1 MGLSDSFDNTKRL
14 KGEDFMKIE
23 EFEMMRMQCLY
34 EREVEFD
41 LSETTVLP
49 LKVSELLDGADD
61 VERFISNEL
70 WYPESAGSP
79 LFRER
84 IAQFYMDCKPE
95 NITVTNGGSE
105 ANYLTLW
112 TLLEPGGR
120 LACMIPNY
128 MQAWGLGRA
137 YADGVDAF
145 LLVKQKEAGQY
156 RWTLDVEGLKRTVT
170 PKTNVILITNPN
182 NPTGTVLTAA
192 EMDAV
197 VDVACRA
204 GAWLVVDEV
213 YRGAEV
219 QGGTTPSFWGRYEK
233 VVITSG
239 LSKAFGLGGLRT
251 GWVVA
256 PPKLIE
262 ELRIRLDY
270 LTITPSLLSD
280 HLGTIVMEPQRRESI
295 LARARHIIRKNLP
308 PIEEWLLKCDDI
320 FTYVRPEAGAFVYCE
335 YKLPINST
343 ELVNRLRVEQSVLL
357 TAGDQHGL
365 DKGIRIGSGFV
376 IEKTLKGLARVETL
390 MRGLK

>member
-1 MGLSDSFDNTKRL
+1 
-14 KGEDFMKIE
+14 MKIE
-23 EFEMMRMQCLY
+23 TFEMMRMQCLY
-34 EREVEFD
+34 DREVDLD

-49 LKVSELLDGADD
+49 LRVSELLDGVDD

-70 WYPESAGSP
+70 SYPESEGSQ

-105 ANYLTLW
+105 ANYMTLW

-145 LLVKQKEAGQY
+145 RLVKQEEAGQY
-156 RWTLDVEGLKRTVT
+156 RWTLDLEGLKRAVT

-182 NPTGTVLTAA
+182 NPTGVVLTAA

-197 VDVACRA
+197 VDVACKA

-219 QGGTTPSFWGRYEK
+219 QGETTPSFWGRYEK

-251 GWVVA
+251 GWIVA
-256 PPKLIE
+256 PAELIE
-262 ELRIRLDY
+262 ELGVHFDY
-270 LTITPSLLSD
+270 LTVTPTLLSD
-280 HLGTIVMEPQRRESI
+280 HLGAIVMEP
-295 LARARHIIRKNLP
+295 LRHGGNKL
-308 PIEEWLLKCDDI
+308 
-320 FTYVRPEAGAFVYCE
+320 TVGAGKSWCSPAYQVWFQQYLFPV
-335 YKLPINST
+335 KLFFKGKEICAPVNKLFYGS
-343 ELVNRLRVEQSVLL
+343 LVIGFSPCKHHLN
-357 TAGDQHGL
+357 
-365 DKGIRIGSGFV
+365 GITFH
-376 IEKTLKGLARVETL
+376 
-390 MRGLK
+390 

>member
-1 MGLSDSFDNTKRL
+1 
-14 KGEDFMKIE
+14 MKIE
-23 EFEMMRMQCLY
+23 TFEMMRMQCLY
-34 EREVEFD
+34 DREVELD

-49 LKVSELLDGADD
+49 LRVSELLDGADD
-61 VERFISNEL
+61 VERFVASEIE
-70 WYPESAGSP
+70 YPESEGSR

-84 IAQFYMDCKPE
+84 IAQFYPDCQPE

-120 LACMIPNY
+120 LACMLPNY
-128 MQAWGLGRA
+128 MQAWGLGHA

-145 LLVKQKEAGQY
+145 RLVKQEEAGQS
-156 RWTLDVEGLKRTVT
+156 RWALDVEGLKRAVT
-170 PKTNVILITNPN
+170 PKTNIILVTNPN
-182 NPTGTVLTAA
+182 NPTGAVLTAG

-197 VDVACRA
+197 VDVARKA
-204 GAWLVVDEV
+204 GAWLVADEI

-219 QGGTTPSFWGRYEK
+219 QGEMTPSFWGRYEK

-239 LSKAFGLGGLRT
+239 LSKAFGLCGLRT

-262 ELRIRLDY
+262 ELRVRLDY
-270 LTITPSLLSD
+270 LTCTPNFLSD
-280 HLGTIVMEPQRRESI
+280 RLGTIVMEPQRRESI

-308 PIEEWLLKCDDI
+308 PIEEWFLKRDDI

-335 YKLPINST
+335 YKLPINSA
-343 ELVNRLRVEQSVLL
+343 ELINRLIAEKSVLL
-357 TAGDQHGL
+357 APGDHFGL
-365 DKGIRIGSGFV
+365 DKGIRIGFGCDV
-376 IEKTLKGLARVETL
+376 EKSLEGLALTEAL
-390 MRGLK
+390 MRTIK

>member
-1 MGLSDSFDNTKRL
+1 
-14 KGEDFMKIE
+14 MKIE
-23 EFEMMRMQCLY
+23 KFEMMRMQCLY

-41 LSETTVLP
+41 LSETTILP
-49 LKVSELLDGADD
+49 LRVSELLDGVDE
-61 VERFISNEL
+61 VERFIANEL
-70 WYPESAGSP
+70 RYPESEGSQ

-84 IAQFYMDCKPE
+84 IAHFYRDCKPE

-105 ANYLTLW
+105 ANYVTLW
-112 TLLEPGGR
+112 TLLEPSGR
-120 LACMIPNY
+120 LACMLPNY

-145 LLVKQKEAGQY
+145 LLVKHKDGGQY
-156 RWTLDVEGLKRTVT
+156 RWALDVESLKRAVT
-170 PKTNVILITNPN
+170 PKTNVILVTNPN
-182 NPTGTVLTAA
+182 NPTGSVLTAA

-197 VDVACRA
+197 VDVARKA

-233 VVITSG
+233 VVITSC
-239 LSKAFGLGGLRT
+239 LSKAFGLGGMRT

-262 ELRIRLDY
+262 EFRVHLDY
-270 LTITPSLLSD
+270 LTCTPTLLSD

-295 LARARHIIRKNLP
+295 LSRTRQIIRKNLP
-308 PIEEWLLKCDDI
+308 PIEEWFLKRDDL

-343 ELVNRLRVEQSVLL
+343 ELINRLRVEQSVLL

-365 DKGIRIGSGFV
+365 DKYIRTGFGV
-376 IEKTLKGLARVETL
+376 DIEKTLKGLARVEAL
-390 MRGLK
+390 MRSLK

>member
-1 MGLSDSFDNTKRL
+1 
-14 KGEDFMKIE
+14 MKIE
-23 EFEMMRMQCLY
+23 KFEMMRMQCLY
-34 EREVEFD
+34 EKEVEFD

-49 LKVSELLDGADD
+49 LRVSELLDGEDD
-61 VERFISNEL
+61 VKHFIANEL
-70 WYPESAGSP
+70 YYPESQGSP

-84 IAQFYMDCKPE
+84 IAQFYTDCKPE

-105 ANYLTLW
+105 ANYVTLW
-112 TLLEPGGR
+112 ALLEPGGR

-145 LLVKQKEAGQY
+145 LLMKQKEADQY
-156 RWTLDVEGLKRTVT
+156 RWTLDLEGLKRAVT

-182 NPTGTVLTAA
+182 NPTGAVLTAA

-197 VDVACRA
+197 VDVARKA
-204 GAWLVVDEV
+204 GVWLVVDEV

-262 ELRIRLDY
+262 ELRVRLDY
-270 LTITPSLLSD
+270 LTCTPSLLSD

-295 LARARHIIRKNLP
+295 LARARRIIRENLP
-308 PIEEWLLKCDDI
+308 PIEEWFLKRDDI

-343 ELVNRLRVEQSVLL
+343 ELINRLRVEQSVLL

-365 DKGIRIGSGFV
+365 DKGIRTGFGFG
-376 IEKTLKGLARVETL
+376 IEKTLKGLARVEAL
-390 MRGLK
+390 MRSLK

>member
-1 MGLSDSFDNTKRL
+1 
-14 KGEDFMKIE
+14 MKIE
-23 EFEMMRMQCLY
+23 KFEMMRMQCLY

-49 LKVSELLDGADD
+49 LRVSELLDGVDD

-70 WYPESAGSP
+70 WYPESVGSH

-112 TLLEPGGR
+112 TLLEPSGR

-137 YADGVDAF
+137 YANGVDAF

-156 RWTLDVEGLKRTVT
+156 RWMLDVESLKRAVT

-182 NPTGTVLTAA
+182 NPTGAVLTAA
-192 EMDAV
+192 EMDDV
-197 VDVACRA
+197 VDVARKA

-219 QGGTTPSFWGRYEK
+219 QGGTTPSFWGRYER

-262 ELRIRLDY
+262 ELGVRLDY
-270 LTITPSLLSD
+270 LTLTPNLLSD

-295 LARARHIIRKNLP
+295 LDRTRRIIRKNLP
-308 PIEEWLLKCDDI
+308 PVEEWFLKRDDL

-343 ELVNRLRVEQSVLL
+343 ELINRLRVEQSVLL

-365 DKGIRIGSGFV
+365 EKGIRTGFGFG
-376 IEKTLKGLARVETL
+376 IEKTLKGLDRAETL
-390 MRGLK
+390 MRELI

>member
-1 MGLSDSFDNTKRL
+1 
-14 KGEDFMKIE
+14 MKIE
-23 EFEMMRMQCLY
+23 KFDMMRMQCLY
-34 EREVEFD
+34 ENEVKFD

-49 LKVSELLDGADD
+49 LRVSELLDGVDD

-70 WYPESAGSP
+70 WYPESKGSQ

-84 IAQFYMDCKPE
+84 IAKFYTDCKPE
-95 NITVTNGGSE
+95 NITVTNGCSE

-120 LACMIPNY
+120 MACMIPNY

-137 YADGVDAF
+137 YAEGVDAF
-145 LLVKQKEAGQY
+145 LLLKQKEAGQY
-156 RWTLDVEGLKRTVT
+156 RWTLDVEGLKRAVT

-182 NPTGTVLTAA
+182 NPTGAVLTAA

-197 VDVACRA
+197 VDVARKA
-204 GAWLVVDEV
+204 GVWLVADEV

-262 ELRIRLDY
+262 ELGIRLDY
-270 LTITPSLLSD
+270 LTLTPSLLSD
-280 HLGTIVMEPQRRESI
+280 HLGTIVMEPQRREFI
-295 LARARHIIRKNLP
+295 LDRARHIIRKNLP
-308 PIEEWLLKCDDI
+308 PVEEWFLKRDDI
-320 FTYVRPEAGAFVYCE
+320 FTYVRPEAGAFVYCGYE
-335 YKLPINST
+335 LPISST

-365 DKGIRIGSGFV
+365 DKGIRTGFGFG
-376 IEKTLKGLARVETL
+376 IEKTLKGLARVEAL
-390 MRGLK
+390 MHSVK

>member
-1 MGLSDSFDNTKRL
+1 
-14 KGEDFMKIE
+14 MKIE
-23 EFEMMRMQCLY
+23 KFEMMRMQCLY

-49 LKVSELLDGADD
+49 LRVSELLGGADE

-70 WYPESAGSP
+70 WYPESKGSH

-84 IAQFYMDCKPE
+84 IAHFYMDCKPE

-105 ANYLTLW
+105 ANYVTLW
-112 TLLEPGGR
+112 TLLDPGGR

-145 LLVKQKEAGQY
+145 LLVMQKIAGQY
-156 RWTLDVEGLKRTVT
+156 RWTLDVEGLKRAVT
-170 PKTNVILITNPN
+170 PKTNVMLITNPN
-182 NPTGTVLTAA
+182 NPTGAVLTPA

-197 VDVACRA
+197 VDVACKA

-262 ELRIRLDY
+262 ELRARYDY
-270 LTITPSLLSD
+270 LTCTPSLLSD

-295 LARARHIIRKNLP
+295 LARTRHIIRKNLP
-308 PIEEWLLKCDDI
+308 PIEEWFLKRDDL

-365 DKGIRIGSGFV
+365 DKGIRTGFGFG
-376 IEKTLKGLARVETL
+376 IEKTLKGLARVEAL
-390 MRGLK
+390 LRSLK

>member
-1 MGLSDSFDNTKRL
+1 
-14 KGEDFMKIE
+14 MKIE
-23 EFEMMRMQCLY
+23 KFEMMRMQCLY

-49 LKVSELLDGADD
+49 LRVSELLDGVDD
-61 VERFISNEL
+61 VERFVDSEL
-70 WYPESAGSP
+70 WYPESAGSQ

-112 TLLEPGGR
+112 TLLEPSGR

-156 RWTLDVEGLKRTVT
+156 RWELDVESLKRAVT

-182 NPTGTVLTAA
+182 NPTGAVLTAA
-192 EMDAV
+192 EMDDV
-197 VDVACRA
+197 VDVARKA

-219 QGGTTPSFWGRYEK
+219 QGGTTPSFWGRYER

-262 ELRIRLDY
+262 ELGVRLDY
-270 LTITPSLLSD
+270 LTLTPNLLSD

-295 LARARHIIRKNLP
+295 LDRTRRIIRKNLP
-308 PIEEWLLKCDDI
+308 PVEEWFLKRDDL

-343 ELVNRLRVEQSVLL
+343 ELINRLRVEQSVLL

-365 DKGIRIGSGFV
+365 DKGIRTGFGYDV
-376 IEKTLKGLARVETL
+376 EKTLKGLDRAESL
-390 MRGLK
+390 MRRLK

>member
-1 MGLSDSFDNTKRL
+1 
-14 KGEDFMKIE
+14 MKIE
-23 EFEMMRMQCLY
+23 TFEMMRMQCLY
-34 EREVEFD
+34 DREVEFD

-49 LKVSELLDGADD
+49 LRVSELLDGVDD
-61 VERFISNEL
+61 VERFVANEL
-70 WYPESAGSP
+70 GYPESKGSR

-95 NITVTNGGSE
+95 NITVTNSGSE
-105 ANYLTLW
+105 ANYVTLW

-145 LLVKQKEAGQY
+145 RLVKQEEASQY
-156 RWTLDVEGLKRTVT
+156 RWTLDLEGLKRAVT
-170 PKTNVILITNPN
+170 PRTNIILITNPN
-182 NPTGTVLTAA
+182 NPTGVVLTAA

-197 VDVACRA
+197 VDIACKA

-219 QGGTTPSFWGRYEK
+219 QGETTPSFWGRYEK

-256 PPKLIE
+256 PSKLIE
-262 ELRIRLDY
+262 ELGVRFDY
-270 LTITPSLLSD
+270 LTVTPSLLSD

-295 LARARHIIRKNLP
+295 LARTRRIVRKNLP
-308 PIEEWLLKCDDI
+308 PIEEWFLKRDDI

-357 TAGDQHGL
+357 SPGDHFGL
-365 DKGIRIGSGFV
+365 DRGIRIGFGCDV
-376 IEKTLKGLARVETL
+376 EKSLEGLARTEAL
-390 MRGLK
+390 MRTMK

>member
-1 MGLSDSFDNTKRL
+1 
-14 KGEDFMKIE
+14 MKIE
-23 EFEMMRMQCLY
+23 KFEMMRMQCLY
-34 EREVEFD
+34 EKEVEFD
-41 LSETTVLP
+41 LSETTVQP
-49 LKVSELLDGADD
+49 LRVSELLDGENDI
-61 VERFISNEL
+61 ERFIASEL
-70 WYPESAGSP
+70 CYPESEGSP

-84 IAQFYMDCKPE
+84 IAQFYTNCNPE
-95 NITVTNGGSE
+95 NITVTTGGSE
-105 ANYLTLW
+105 ANYVTLW
-112 TLLEPGGR
+112 TLLETGHR

-128 MQAWGLGRA
+128 MQAWGLGCA

-145 LLVKQKEAGQY
+145 MLAKQKEAGQY
-156 RWTLDVEGLKRTVT
+156 RWRLDVEGLKRAVS

-182 NPTGTVLTAA
+182 NPTGAILTAA

-197 VDVACRA
+197 LDVASKA

-219 QGGTTPSFWGRYEK
+219 QGETTPSFWGRYEK
-233 VVITSG
+233 VVITST

-270 LTITPSLLSD
+270 LSVTPSLLSD

-295 LARARHIIRKNLP
+295 LARTRRIIHKNLP
-308 PIEEWLLKCDDI
+308 QIEEWFSKRDDL

-335 YKLPINST
+335 YKFPISST
-343 ELVNRLRVEQSVLL
+343 ELVNRLRVEKSVLV
-357 TAGDQHGL
+357 TGGAQHGL
-365 DKGIRIGSGFV
+365 DKGIRIGFGV
-376 IEKTLKGLARVETL
+376 DIEKTLKGLDRVEAV
-390 MRGLK
+390 MRSLK

>member
-1 MGLSDSFDNTKRL
+1 
-14 KGEDFMKIE
+14 MKIE
-23 EFEMMRMQCLY
+23 KFDMMRMQCLY
-34 EREVEFD
+34 ENEVKFD

-49 LKVSELLDGADD
+49 LRVSELLDGVDD

-70 WYPESAGSP
+70 WYPESKGSQ

-84 IAQFYMDCKPE
+84 IAKFYMDCKPE
-95 NITVTNGGSE
+95 NITVTNGCSE

-120 LACMIPNY
+120 MACMIPNY

-137 YADGVDAF
+137 YAEGVDAF
-145 LLVKQKEAGQY
+145 LLLKQKEAGQY
-156 RWTLDVEGLKRTVT
+156 RWTLDVEGLKRAVT

-182 NPTGTVLTAA
+182 NPTGAVLTAA

-197 VDVACRA
+197 VDVARKA
-204 GAWLVVDEV
+204 GVWLVADEV

-262 ELRIRLDY
+262 ELGIRLDY
-270 LTITPSLLSD
+270 LTLTPSLLSD

-295 LARARHIIRKNLP
+295 LSRARHIIRKNLP
-308 PIEEWLLKCDDI
+308 PIEEWFLKRDDI
-320 FTYVRPEAGAFVYCE
+320 FTYVRPEAGAFVYCD

-343 ELVNRLRVEQSVLL
+343 ELINRLRVEQSVLL

-365 DKGIRIGSGFV
+365 DKGIRTGFGFG
-376 IEKTLKGLARVETL
+376 IEKTLKGLARVEAL
-390 MRGLK
+390 MHSVK

>member
-1 MGLSDSFDNTKRL
+1 
-14 KGEDFMKIE
+14 
-23 EFEMMRMQCLY
+23 
-34 EREVEFD
+34 
-41 LSETTVLP
+41 
-49 LKVSELLDGADD
+49 
-61 VERFISNEL
+61 
-70 WYPESAGSP
+70 

-105 ANYLTLW
+105 ANYVTLW
-112 TLLEPGGR
+112 TLLEPCGR

-145 LLVKQKEAGQY
+145 RLVKQEEAGQY
-156 RWTLDVEGLKRTVT
+156 RWSLDVESLKRAVT

-182 NPTGTVLTAA
+182 NPTGVVLTAA

-197 VDVACRA
+197 VDVACKA

-219 QGGTTPSFWGRYEK
+219 QGEMTPSFWGRYEK

-262 ELRIRLDY
+262 ELGVRLDY
-270 LTITPSLLSD
+270 LTCTPSLLSD

-295 LARARHIIRKNLP
+295 LARTRHIIRKNLP
-308 PIEEWLLKCDDI
+308 PIEEWFLKRDDI

-335 YKLPINST
+335 YKLPINSA
-343 ELVNRLRVEQSVLL
+343 ELINRLIAEKSVLL
-357 TAGDQHGL
+357 APGDHFGL
-365 DKGIRIGSGFV
+365 DRGIRVGFGCDV
-376 IEKTLKGLARVETL
+376 EKSLEGLARTEAL
-390 MRGLK
+390 MRAMK

>member
-1 MGLSDSFDNTKRL
+1 
-14 KGEDFMKIE
+14 MKIGK
-23 EFEMMRMQCLY
+23 FEMMRMQCLY
-34 EREVEFD
+34 DREVEFD

-49 LKVSELLDGADD
+49 LKVSELLDGVDD

-70 WYPESAGSP
+70 SYPESKGSE

-84 IAQFYMDCKPE
+84 IAQFYMDCEPE

-105 ANYLTLW
+105 ANYVTLW
-112 TLLEPGGR
+112 ALLEPGGR

-145 LLVKQKEAGQY
+145 RLVKQEEAGQY
-156 RWTLDVEGLKRTVT
+156 RWSLDVESLKRAVT

-182 NPTGTVLTAA
+182 NPTGAVLTAA

-197 VDVACRA
+197 VDVACKA

-219 QGGTTPSFWGRYEK
+219 QGEMTPSFWGRYEK

-256 PPKLIE
+256 PPELIE
-262 ELRIRLDY
+262 ELRVRLDY
-270 LTITPSLLSD
+270 LTCTPSLLSD

-295 LARARHIIRKNLP
+295 LARARRIIRKNLP
-308 PIEEWLLKCDDI
+308 PIEEWFVKRDDI

-335 YKLPINST
+335 YKHPIHST
-343 ELVNRLRVEQSVLL
+343 ELINRLRVEQSVLL

-365 DKGIRIGSGFV
+365 DKGIRTGFGYDV
-376 IEKTLKGLARVETL
+376 EKTLKGLARVEAL
-390 MRGLK
+390 IRSLK

>member
-1 MGLSDSFDNTKRL
+1 M
-14 KGEDFMKIE
+14 
-23 EFEMMRMQCLY
+23 
-34 EREVEFD
+34 REVEFD

-49 LKVSELLDGADD
+49 LRVSELLDGEDD
-61 VERFISNEL
+61 VERFIANEL
-70 WYPESAGSP
+70 WYPESEGSQ

-105 ANYLTLW
+105 ANYVTLW

-145 LLVKQKEAGQY
+145 RLVKQEEAGQY
-156 RWTLDVEGLKRTVT
+156 RWTLDLEGLKRAVT

-182 NPTGTVLTAA
+182 NPTGMVLTAA

-197 VDVACRA
+197 VDVACKA
-204 GAWLVVDEV
+204 GAWLVVDEI

-219 QGGTTPSFWGRYEK
+219 QGEMTPSFWGRYEK

-262 ELRIRLDY
+262 ELGVLLDY
-270 LTITPSLLSD
+270 LTVTPTLLSD

-295 LARARHIIRKNLP
+295 LARSRHIIRKNLP
-308 PIEEWLLKCDDI
+308 PIEDWFLKRDDI
-320 FTYVRPEAGAFVYCE
+320 FTYVRPAACRAVRPA
-335 YKLPINST
+335 LPRRPFRTGQGYSHW
-343 ELVNRLRVEQSVLL
+343 LRLRC
-357 TAGDQHGL
+357 
-365 DKGIRIGSGFV
+365 
-376 IEKTLKGLARVETL
+376 
-390 MRGLK
+390 

>member
-1 MGLSDSFDNTKRL
+1 
-14 KGEDFMKIE
+14 MKIE
-23 EFEMMRMQCLY
+23 TFEMMRMQCLY
-34 EREVEFD
+34 EKEVEFD
-41 LSETTVLP
+41 LSETTVMP
-49 LKVSELLDGADD
+49 LRISELLDGVDD
-61 VERFISNEL
+61 VERFIANEL
-70 WYPESAGSP
+70 YYPESEGSR

-84 IAQFYMDCKPE
+84 IAQFYTDCKPE

-105 ANYLTLW
+105 ANYVTLW
-112 TLLEPGGR
+112 TLLEAGER

-145 LLVKQKEAGQY
+145 LLVLQKEGSQY
-156 RWTLDVEGLKRTVT
+156 SWTLDVESLKRAVT

-182 NPTGTVLTAA
+182 NPTGAVLTAA
-192 EMDAV
+192 EMEAV
-197 VDVACRA
+197 VDIASKA

-262 ELRIRLDY
+262 ELRVRLDY
-270 LTITPSLLSD
+270 LTCTPTLLSD

-295 LARARHIIRKNLP
+295 LARARRIIRKNLP
-308 PIEEWLLKCDDI
+308 PIEEWFLKRDDL

-365 DKGIRIGSGFV
+365 DKGIRTGFGFG
-376 IEKTLKGLARVETL
+376 IEKTLKGLARVEAL
-390 MRGLK
+390 MRSLK

>member
-1 MGLSDSFDNTKRL
+1 
-14 KGEDFMKIE
+14 MKIE
-23 EFEMMRMQCLY
+23 KFEMTRMQCLY

-49 LKVSELLDGADD
+49 LRVSELLDGVDE
-61 VERFISNEL
+61 VERFIANEL
-70 WYPESAGSP
+70 GYPESEGSQ

-84 IAQFYMDCKPE
+84 IAQFYTDCEPE

-105 ANYLTLW
+105 SNYVTLW
-112 TLLEPGGR
+112 TLLEPNGR
-120 LACMIPNY
+120 LACMIPNF

-145 LLVKQKEAGQY
+145 QLVRQKEADQY
-156 RWTLDVEGLKRTVT
+156 RWELDIESLKRAVT

-182 NPTGTVLTAA
+182 NPTGAVLTAA

-197 VDVACRA
+197 VDVARKA
-204 GAWLVVDEV
+204 GAWLVADEM
-213 YRGAEV
+213 YRGAEM

-262 ELRIRLDY
+262 ELRVRLDY
-270 LTITPSLLSD
+270 LTVTPSLLSD
-280 HLGTIVMEPQRRESI
+280 HLGTIIMEPQRRESI
-295 LARARHIIRKNLP
+295 LARTRQIILKNLP
-308 PIEEWLLKCDDI
+308 PVEEWFLKRDDL
-320 FTYVRPEAGAFVYCE
+320 FTYTRPEAGAFVYCE

-343 ELVNRLRVEQSVLL
+343 ELINRLRVEQSVLL

-365 DKGIRIGSGFV
+365 DKGIRTGFGYDV
-376 IEKTLKGLARVETL
+376 EKTLKGLARAETL
-390 MRGLK
+390 MRTLK

>member
-1 MGLSDSFDNTKRL
+1 MN
-14 KGEDFMKIE
+14 IE
-23 EFEMMRMQCLY
+23 KFEMMRMQCLY
-34 EREVEFD
+34 EKEVELD

-49 LKVSELLDGADD
+49 LRVSELLDGAND
-61 VERFISNEL
+61 VERFIANEL
-70 WYPESAGSP
+70 YYPQSEGSQ

-84 IAQFYMDCKPE
+84 IAQFYTDCKPE

-105 ANYLTLW
+105 ANYVTLW
-112 TLLEPGGR
+112 RLLEPSGR

-137 YADGVDAF
+137 YADGVDAV
-145 LLVKQKEAGQY
+145 LLVKHKEADKY
-156 RWTLDVEGLKRTVT
+156 RWTLDLESLKRAVT

-182 NPTGTVLTAA
+182 NPMGSILTTA

-197 VDVACRA
+197 VDLANKA

-219 QGGTTPSFWGRYEK
+219 QRETTPSFWGRYDK
-233 VVITSG
+233 VVVTSG
-239 LSKAFGLGGLRT
+239 LSKAFGLGGLRI

-256 PPKLIE
+256 PAKLIE

-270 LTITPSLLSD
+270 LTCTPSLLSD
-280 HLGTIVMEPQRRESI
+280 HLGTIVMEPQRRDSI
-295 LARARHIIRKNLP
+295 LNRTRQIIRKNLP
-308 PIEEWLLKCDDI
+308 PVEEWFLKRDDL

-365 DKGIRIGSGFV
+365 DKGIRTGFGFG
-376 IEKTLKGLARVETL
+376 IEKTLNGLTRVEAL
-390 MRGLK
+390 MRSLK